1 MDICFCNLIV
11 DVNNVSMI
19 PTDNPLTIREG
30 TRREVRCVVNSN
42 AVPVP
47 IISWYLDSKDI
58 TSRAGTDTTSI
69 IITGNRTDNTKM
81 IECRATNN
89 NKFPKTAS
97 TILNIECKFGYL
109 TTFFRYG
116 KHRRRNWPCF
126 EYHLIFITCSLI
138 RYWRF

>member
-30 TRREVRCVVNSN
+30 TQREVRCVVNSN
-42 AVPVP
+42 AVPAP

-109 TTFFRYG
+109 TNRFFLDTVNIKDVTG
-116 KHRRRNWPCF
+116 
-126 EYHLIFITCSLI
+126 LALSII
-138 RYWRF
+138 

>member
-1 MDICFCNLIV
+1 MNICFDNLIV

-19 PTDNPLTIREG
+19 PTDNPMTIREG
-30 TRREVRCVVNSN
+30 AQREFRCVVNSN
-42 AVPVP
+42 AVPAP
-47 IISWYLDSKDI
+47 NFNWYLDSTDI

-97 TILNIECKFGYL
+97 TILNIECKFG
-109 TTFFRYG
+109 FDH
-116 KHRRRNWPCF
+116 KK
-126 EYHLIFITCSLI
+126 IFLNTVNIKDVSGLDFSKI
-138 RYWRF
+138 